1 MSPDRHHRA
10 NARPRFRAARRG
22 FTLVELIVVMVLLL
36 TVASVVAPRMASFF
50 KGRALSGEAQR
61 VLSLLQYARSQAAA
75 EAVPVVVWFDPAR
88 SAYGVEPAPGFGGVG
103 EVRRLAFTLEP
114 SLRVEVAV
122 AGDGMVSEQDDERL
136 GLGADRPAIRF
147 NPDGFPD
154 PASPPRVVLRQD
166 DGGALELAL
175 TANRLGYEIR
185 TPDARP

>member
-1 MSPDRHHRA
+1 MTVGRQPSLSPRGRRA
-10 NARPRFRAARRG
+10 

-36 TVASVVAPRMASFF
+36 TVASLVAPRMASFF

-61 VLSLLQYARSQAAA
+61 VLSLLHYARSQAAA

-88 SAYGVEPAPGFGGVG
+88 STYGVEPAPGFSGLG
-103 EVRRLAFTLEP
+103 EVRRLEFTLEP
-114 SLRVEVAV
+114 SLRLEVAV
-122 AGDGMVSEQDDERL
+122 AGESVVSEQDDERL
-136 GLGADRPAIRF
+136 GLSPDRPAIRF

-154 PASPPRVVLRQD
+154 PAAPPRVVLRQD

-175 TANRLGYEIR
+175 TVNRLGYEIR

>member
-1 MSPDRHHRA
+1 MTVGRQPPLAPRGRRA
-10 NARPRFRAARRG
+10 

-36 TVASVVAPRMASFF
+36 TVASLVAPRMASFF

-61 VLSLLQYARSQAAA
+61 VLSLLHYARSQAAA

-88 SAYGVEPAPGFGGVG
+88 STYGVEPAPGFSGLG
-103 EVRRLAFTLEP
+103 EVRRLEFTLEP
-114 SLRVEVAV
+114 SLRLEVALV
-122 AGDGMVSEQDDERL
+122 GEGVVSEQDDERL
-136 GLGADRPAIRF
+136 GLSPDRPAIRF

-154 PASPPRVVLRQD
+154 PAAPPRVVLRQD

>member
-1 MSPDRHHRA
+1 MSPGRHDRPA
-10 NARPRFRAARRG
+10 SAPRFPAGRRG

-36 TVASVVAPRMASFF
+36 TVASLVAPRMASFF

-61 VLSLLQYARSQAAA
+61 VLSLLHYARSQAAA
-75 EAVPVVVWFDPAR
+75 EAVPVVVWFDPVR
-88 SAYGVEPAPGFGGVG
+88 SSYGVEPAAGFGGLG
-103 EVRRLAFTLEP
+103 EVRRLEFTLEP

-122 AGDGMVSEQDDERL
+122 AVEGVVSEQDDERL
-136 GLGADRPAIRF
+136 GLSADRPVIRF

-154 PASPPRVVLRQD
+154 PAAPARVVLRQD
-166 DGGALELAL
+166 DGGALEIAR

>member
-1 MSPDRHHRA
+1 MSALPHDRP
-10 NARPRFRAARRG
+10 ARPPRLSAGRRG

-36 TVASVVAPRMASFF
+36 TVASLVAPRMASFF

-61 VLSLLQYARSQAAA
+61 VLSLLHYARSQAAA
-75 EAVPVVVWFDPAR
+75 EAVPVVVWFDPVR
-88 SAYGVEPAPGFGGVG
+88 SAYGVEPAASFGGLG
-103 EVRRLAFTLEP
+103 EVRRLEFTLEP

-122 AGDGMVSEQDDERL
+122 TGPELVSEQDDERL
-136 GLGADRPAIRF
+136 GLAADRPAIRF

-154 PASPPRVVLRQD
+154 PAAPPRVVLRQD
-166 DGGALELAL
+166 DGGALEIAL

>member
-1 MSPDRHHRA
+1 MTVGRQPSLSPRGRRA
-10 NARPRFRAARRG
+10 

-36 TVASVVAPRMASFF
+36 TVASLVAPRMASFF

-61 VLSLLQYARSQAAA
+61 VLSLLHYARSQAAA

-88 SAYGVEPAPGFGGVG
+88 STYGVEPAPGFSGLG
-103 EVRRLAFTLEP
+103 EVRRLEFTLEP
-114 SLRVEVAV
+114 SLRLEVAV
-122 AGDGMVSEQDDERL
+122 AGEGVVSEQDDERL
-136 GLGADRPAIRF
+136 GLSPDRPAIRF

-154 PASPPRVVLRQD
+154 PAAPPRVVLRQD

-175 TANRLGYEIR
+175 TVNRLGYEIR

>member
-1 MSPDRHHRA
+1 MSPGPHDRPLRRPRSS
-10 NARPRFRAARRG
+10 ARPAG

-36 TVASVVAPRMASFF
+36 TVASLVAPRMASFF

-61 VLSLLQYARSQAAA
+61 VLSLLHYARSQAAA
-75 EAVPVVVWFDPAR
+75 EAVPVVVWFDPVR
-88 SAYGVEPAPGFGGVG
+88 SAYGVEPAPGFGSVG
-103 EVRRLAFTLEP
+103 EVRRLEFTLEP

-122 AGDGMVSEQDDERL
+122 AGEGIVSEQDDERL
-136 GLGADRPAIRF
+136 GLAADRPAVRF

-166 DGGALELAL
+166 DGGALEIAL
-175 TANRLGYEIR
+175 TPNRLGYEIR

>member
-1 MSPDRHHRA
+1 MIVGRQSPLSPPGRRAGGHRA
-10 NARPRFRAARRG
+10 

-36 TVASVVAPRMASFF
+36 TVASLVAPRMASFF

-61 VLSLLQYARSQAAA
+61 VLSLLHYARSQATA
-75 EAVPVVVWFDPAR
+75 EAVPVMVWFDPVR
-88 SAYGVEPAPGFGGVG
+88 STYGVEPAPGFSGFG
-103 EVRRLAFTLEP
+103 EVRRLEFTLEP
-114 SLRVEVAV
+114 SLRLEVKL
-122 AGDGMVSEQDDERL
+122 AGEEVVSEQDDERL
-136 GLGADRPAIRF
+136 GLSVDRPAIRF

-154 PASPPRVVLRQD
+154 LAAPPRVVLRQD

>member
-1 MSPDRHHRA
+1 MTVARQPSLSPRGRRA
-10 NARPRFRAARRG
+10 

-36 TVASVVAPRMASFF
+36 TVASLVAPRMASFF

-61 VLSLLQYARSQAAA
+61 VLSLLHYARSQAAA

-88 SAYGVEPAPGFGGVG
+88 STYGVEPAPGFSGLG
-103 EVRRLAFTLEP
+103 EVRRLEFTLEP
-114 SLRVEVAV
+114 SLRLEVAV
-122 AGDGMVSEQDDERL
+122 AGEGVVSEQDDERL
-136 GLGADRPAIRF
+136 GLSPDRPAIRF

-154 PASPPRVVLRQD
+154 PAAPPRVVLRQD

-175 TANRLGYEIR
+175 TVNRLGYEIR